1 MRFNHSVIAVCG
13 SLALALC
20 AGQVQ
25 AQTATQMVRFKVVA
39 MNRVAIASA
48 SASLTMQRPSAANVR
63 TTAAVAGSSYGIT
76 TNEAN
81 QKITASLNAP
91 LPRGVSLS
99 VALAAPD
106 GAKSKGTKALGTA
119 SADVV
124 TGITAVSAS
133 ELPITYTLSGSAEK
147 IGPRV
152 VTYTIT
158 SGL

>member
-1 MRFNHSVIAVCG
+1 
-13 SLALALC
+13 
-20 AGQVQ
+20 
-25 AQTATQMVRFKVVA
+25 
-39 MNRVAIASA
+39 MNRVVIASA
-48 SASLTMQRPSAANVR
+48 SASVR

-76 TNEAN
+76 TNEVN
-81 QKITASLNAP
+81 QKITASLDAP

-99 VALAAPD
+99 VSLGAPA

-147 IGPRV
+147 CGPRV